1 MSCEKTMKFDIEEF
15 RQRRKTDFEGAW
27 HAGPSVITP
36 PASAGIYPRYTY
48 RRAKVHPI
56 FDTIA
61 RLRAAYLS
69 MGFDEAM
76 VPVFID
82 EQDVYRQFGPEA
94 AAVLDR
100 VYYVGG
106 LPRPN
111 VGISRERLDAIA
123 AITGSTHPAMAPPL
137 PSRNFSGGST
147 NSTSPSS
154 APADPNASAQAPMR
168 EKTANTP
175 PHPSAQTSATLA
187 LCPLLA
193 RILSPPIAA
202 PTSIT
207 SMITVH
213 P

>member
-1 MSCEKTMKFDIEEF
+1 MKFDIEEF

-111 VGISRERLDAIA
+111 VGIS
-123 AITGSTHPAMAPPL
+123 
-137 PSRNFSGGST
+137 
-147 NSTSPSS
+147 
-154 APADPNASAQAPMR
+154 
-168 EKTANTP
+168 
-175 PHPSAQTSATLA
+175 
-187 LCPLLA
+187 
-193 RILSPPIAA
+193 
-202 PTSIT
+202 
-207 SMITVH
+207 
-213 P
+213 

>member
-82 EQDVYRQFGPEA
+82 E
-94 AAVLDR
+94 
-100 VYYVGG
+100 
-106 LPRPN
+106 
-111 VGISRERLDAIA
+111 
-123 AITGSTHPAMAPPL
+123 PASSA
-137 PSRNFSGGST
+137 RKQQ
-147 NSTSPSS
+147 PSS
-154 APADPNASAQAPMR
+154 TESTTLAVSRARTSASPVNASMQ
-168 EKTANTP
+168 
-175 PHPSAQTSATLA
+175 
-187 LCPLLA
+187 
-193 RILSPPIAA
+193 SPPSPAA
-202 PTSIT
+202 PWTKQPAKS
-207 SMITVH
+207 S
-213 P
+213 